1 MDKRTHQHHHLQQL
15 HGSCKQH
22 SLTYF
27 SLCNSKVNQQFIAA
41 PKATIYLA
49 IITQWLQTITSLLQR
64 GYSHN
69 HTVDTK
75 RVYNPTV
82 VTKRLHNHILVTKWQ
97 HNHTVVTQ
105 RINNYTVVTKWLHNH
120 TVRIYNHTVVTKR
133 LHSHTVKGYKI
144 MLLQRSYKPHSV
156 TKRLHNHTVVTKR
169 VKKSHKAGL

>member
-15 HGSCKQH
+15 HCSCKQH

-27 SLCNSKVNQQFIAA
+27 RLCNSKVNQQFIAA

-69 HTVDTK
+69 HTV
-75 RVYNPTV
+75 
-82 VTKRLHNHILVTKWQ
+82 VTKRLNNHILVTKWQ
-97 HNHTVVTQ
+97 
-105 RINNYTVVTKWLHNH
+105 HNH